1 MLAHA
6 RKAPSEPA
14 STSPWPPQRLG
25 EPAAKTDAAAAPAP
39 AAPVAPEALA
49 AAISST
55 RPFLTTGAGPAL
67 ALAASPTAAAAPA
80 AVAAATATA
89 AAWLPALLANSLY
102 ALAAC
107 LYWYNVFLGF
117 TALPFL
123 HRTNLFLAPAGAA
136 LLVCAVCSALN
147 VNIAA
152 LTLASF

>member
-1 MLAHA
+1 M
-6 RKAPSEPA
+6 
-14 STSPWPPQRLG
+14 
-25 EPAAKTDAAAAPAP
+25 
-39 AAPVAPEALA
+39 
-49 AAISST
+49 
-55 RPFLTTGAGPAL
+55 
-67 ALAASPTAAAAPA
+67 
-80 AVAAATATA
+80 AAATATA